1 VIKEIFKRWAEE
13 VDDQDIVKTF
23 LAEVI
28 DIRDSRAANENF
40 ICPVFVSQ
48 LWSITLSRF
57 KFNGNL
63 LVIQQVGPLKN
74 DTKGTLSNLFA
85 HSIVNTDH
93 VRRGGR
99 HGEFSSSSLDVC
111 VEKESL

>member
-1 VIKEIFKRWAEE
+1 MCKLNRN
-13 VDDQDIVKTF
+13 IVLNRPGLKPEYT
-23 LAEVI
+23 
-28 DIRDSRAANENF
+28 DSTR
-40 ICPVFVSQ
+40 
-48 LWSITLSRF
+48 TLGLRETN

>member
-1 VIKEIFKRWAEE
+1 MCKLNRN
-13 VDDQDIVKTF
+13 IV
-23 LAEVI
+23 LDRPGLESEYI
-28 DIRDSRAANENF
+28 DRTR
-40 ICPVFVSQ
+40 
-48 LWSITLSRF
+48 TLGQRETN

-63 LVIQQVGPLKN
+63 LVIQQVGPLEN

-85 HSIVNTDH
+85 HSVVNTDH

-99 HGEFSSSSLDVC
+99 HGEFSSWSLDVC